1 MDVRYALR
9 ILFLFASGLG
19 LSLSATIRVPE
30 NQPTIQAGV
39 DAADDGDTVLLAD
52 RTYSGSGNLDVRWN
66 AVSKHLVIRS
76 ANGPAKCVI
85 DCQGQ
90 GRGFILDAGQDN
102 RDAIQGV
109 TITNGYVSTA
119 SPLLTGGGAILC
131 DSTSPVISGC
141 LLVHNVAGDTFA
153 STRRSYWVDGGAIDV
168 INRGA
173 PIIRNNRITRN
184 FASHTG
190 GGIHFDD
197 GATGLVENNIIDYN
211 ENNGCYGGGAIALV
225 GGAHPVIVGNLI
237 TYNVARYYWK
247 GGFGGGII
255 CLNANPTI
263 LHNTIAFNSTV
274 NGDSI
279 GEGGGIRIRGLPTPI
294 VEGNILWE
302 NAGAAGLQNLDFQY
316 PSQKYPGWSLDIR
329 FSNVG
334 GGIKGFSAPESGTN
348 FDGDPLFVNA
358 PAGDFRLRS
367 GSPCINAGPIT
378 ASTRLAATDLA
389 GAPRVFGGRVDVGA
403 YESPVALSSR
413 GLDKAKRG
421 TAAGAAI
428 AAKGPLR
435 LWRGFDL
442 AGRAL
447 P

>member
-1 MDVRYALR
+1 MDVRISIR
-9 ILFLFASGLG
+9 FLFLFASALG
-19 LSLSATIRVPE
+19 SAYPAIVRVPE
-30 NQPTIQAGV
+30 DQPTIQAGV
-39 DAADDGDTVLLAD
+39 NAAGNGDTVLLAD
-52 RTYSGSGNLDVRWN
+52 RAFTGIGNYDIRWN
-66 AVSKHLVIRS
+66 AASKHLVIRS
-76 ANGPAKCVI
+76 ANGAAKCVI
-85 DCQGQ
+85 DCRGL

-109 TITNGYVSTA
+109 TITNGYVSTV
-119 SPLLTGGGAILC
+119 SPRLTGGGAILC
-131 DSTSPVISGC
+131 DSTSPTISGC

-153 STRRSYWVDGGAIDV
+153 STARSYWVDGGAIDV
-168 INRGA
+168 VNGA
-173 PIIRNNRITRN
+173 SPTIRNNHITRN

-197 GATGLVENNIIDYN
+197 GTAGLVENNVIDHN

-225 GGAHPVIVGNLI
+225 GGSHPIIAGNQI

-302 NAGAAGLQNLDFQY
+302 NVGAAGLQNLDFQY
-316 PSQKYPGWSLDIR
+316 PSQQFPGWSLDIR
-329 FSNVG
+329 YSNVG
-334 GGIKGFSAPESGTN
+334 GGIKGFSAPQAGTN
-348 FDGDPLFVNA
+348 FDGDPMFVNA
-358 PAGDFRLRS
+358 AGGDFGLRS

-378 ASTRLAATDLA
+378 ASPQLAATDLS
-389 GAPRVFGGRVDVGA
+389 GAARISGGRVDVGA
-403 YESPVALSSR
+403 HERPSTTSLRRWWVPTPGLPAWVGFYDLR
-413 GLDKAKRG
+413 GRHLKNMD
-421 TAAGAAI
+421 
-428 AAKGPLR
+428 
-435 LWRGFDL
+435 
-442 AGRAL
+442 
-447 P
+447 